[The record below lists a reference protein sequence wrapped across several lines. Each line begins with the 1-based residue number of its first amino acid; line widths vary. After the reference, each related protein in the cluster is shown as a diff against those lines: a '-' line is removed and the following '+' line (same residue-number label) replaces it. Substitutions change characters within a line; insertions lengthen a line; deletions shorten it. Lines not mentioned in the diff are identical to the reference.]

1 MGRYQCRVKSG
12 DGEMQKKAWLNLPV
26 GFPRRVPTSEFS
38 AALGKL
44 WLGRI
49 TMLYGI
55 GIIESGW
62 FQYHVAV

>member
-1 MGRYQCRVKSG
+1 
-12 DGEMQKKAWLNLPV
+12 MQKKVWLNLPV
-26 GFPRRVPTSEFS
+26 GFPRRVPTSELS

-44 WLGRI
+44 WLGCI

>member
-1 MGRYQCRVKSG
+1 MVEFAG
-12 DGEMQKKAWLNLPV
+12 WI
-26 GFPRRVPTSEFS
+26 PTSEFS
-38 AALGKL
+38 ATLGKL